1 MEKEEFIE
9 YVLALSEERDN
20 YIRLGQFVFN
30 HIDDNYG
37 DIARMIQY
45 EKHVDCF
52 YDDSKIMDFLS
63 IAFEYIKERN
73 LPIYNLISFN
83 WARNYFRNIDSDG
96 FEGDFGEYY
105 IRFERKKS
113 DINKRPW
120 TCIIK
125 LSTEEEP
132 IAIVDI
138 KTVTQFINLLH
149 IVDKNLID
157 LFRKKKSIMSV
168 TNALLEKKGLKPL

>member
-1 MEKEEFIE
+1 MEKEDFIE
-9 YVLALSEERDN
+9 YVLTLSEERDN

-83 WARNYFRNIDSDG
+83 WARNYFRNIHSDG
-96 FEGDFGEYY
+96 FYDDFGEYC
-105 IRFERKKS
+105 IIFNRKKS
-113 DINKRPW
+113 DTNKRPW
-120 TCIIK
+120 TCTIK
-125 LSTEEEP
+125 LSTGEEP

-157 LFRKKKSIMSV
+157 LFRKKKSIISV
-168 TNALLEKKGLKPL
+168 AKAILEKKGLKPL